1 MDAIGQ
7 LTGGIAHDF
16 NNMLAGISGSLEM
29 ISRRTAQGRTEGL
42 ERYIEAALTSTA
54 RAAALTHRLLAFS
67 RRQTLDPQPTDM
79 NRLVLGMAE
88 FFRNTVGPA
97 IRIETRLASE
107 LHLTLCDPS
116 QLENTLLNLIINAR
130 DAMPDGGS
138 LVIETGNS
146 VVPDRGGETGDEP
159 DPPPGHY
166 ATLIVT
172 DTGAGMTAATLARA
186 FDPFFSTKPL
196 GQGTGLGLSMVYGF
210 VQQSGGKVLLRS
222 KEGFGTTVTIY
233 LPRHLEAASKPEEAD
248 VLAACHPQASV
259 VLVVEDEPD
268 VRMVVV
274 DMLKDIGY
282 TVLVAADGA
291 SGLKI
296 LDSQTRIDLL
306 VSDVGLPGGIN
317 GRQLADAA
325 RQRRLDLKVLFITG
339 YSEVFTA
346 GSGLLDEDM
355 QVITKPFSL
364 TAFAD
369 KVQGM
374 VG

>member
-1 MDAIGQ
+1 
-7 LTGGIAHDF
+7 
-16 NNMLAGISGSLEM
+16 M
-29 ISRRTAQGRTEGL
+29 ISRLTAQGRTEGL
-42 ERYIEAALTSTA
+42 ERYIEAALTSTG

-88 FFRNTVGPA
+88 LFRNTVGPA
-97 IRIETRLASE
+97 IRIETRLAPE
-107 LHLTLCDPS
+107 LHLTLCDPN

-138 LVIETGNS
+138 LVIETANS
-146 VVPDRGGETGDEP
+146 VVPDRGGETGDGP
-159 DPPPGHY
+159 DPPPGDY
-166 ATLIVT
+166 ATLKVT
-172 DTGAGMTAATLARA
+172 DTGVGMTAPTLARA
-186 FDPFFSTKPL
+186 FDPFFTTKPL

-222 KEGFGTTVTIY
+222 REGLGTTVTIY
-233 LPRHLEAASKPEEAD
+233 LPRHLEAASKPAEAD
-248 VLAACHPQASV
+248 VLAACHPQASAV

-274 DMLKDIGY
+274 DMLEDIGY
-282 TVLVAADGA
+282 TVLAAADGA

-296 LDSQTRIDLL
+296 LDSETRIDLL

-339 YSEVFTA
+339 YSEVFAA

-369 KVQGM
+369 KVKGM